1 MPIVDAIAAIR
12 ARKDL
17 DEDRKRRD
25 IYDLKVTALID
36 VIINGRPRVK
46 PLLGRTVTHK
56 GFTFRINAAR
66 ATDQPALFLDVT
78 FTRPPGQPVTHQITI
93 VNPPVLPAARTG
105 NEKRDLMQALHEML
119 EGFV

>member
-1 MPIVDAIAAIR
+1 MPIPDAIAAIR
-12 ARKDL
+12 ALRL
-17 DEDRKRRD
+17 DENEQRRR
-25 IYDLKVTALID
+25 IYDLKVLSLLD
-36 VIINGRPRVK
+36 VILNGRPRVK

-56 GFTFRINAAR
+56 GFTFCINAAR

-78 FTRPPGQPVTHQITI
+78 FTRPPGQSVTHQITI

-105 NEKRDLMQALHEML
+105 NEKQDLMQALHEML

>member
-1 MPIVDAIAAIR
+1 MSIPDAIAAIR
-12 ARKDL
+12 ALRL
-17 DEDRKRRD
+17 DENEQRRR
-25 IYDLKVTALID
+25 IYELKTTALID
-36 VIINGRPRVK
+36 AAQDLIGRN
-46 PLLGRTVTHK
+46 LTHK
-56 GFTFRINAAR
+56 GYQFRINAAR

-105 NEKRDLMQALHEML
+105 NEKQVLMQALHEML